1 MINLKSFLNRVEN
14 LINKD
19 MIDDELQ
26 VYIDYLKYIEANT
39 IEGTVKAEFY
49 ASFGY
54 FLFNLQAY
62 DECLNMFMEAQNY
75 GYALNE
81 VKGFI
86 FEGFIQPNLKEF
98 EENYNENIKIVGDK
112 LHAKEVIGFEN
123 LRFYLIPTMNDS
135 IYYIFDKISN
145 KIIERVEYNGTP
157 SVKYKIKDDFS
168 DFLIVENYD
177 WRKIKDVIDI
187 IKEKNRR
194 VYIVVSDIERFQSV
208 FQGMLIEEETYENI
222 VIFNGLEEMNKYFEE
237 TDEYIPR
244 NIIDCTDN
252 ISIIEK
258 VIDNIHK
265 YRISR
270 NGRKGSNVLLSIC
283 IPSYNRGDKA
293 YNNVINTLKSC
304 YDEEIEVI
312 ISDNGSNNDTNEY
325 YDKIKQINDSRVK
338 YFRFDENQG
347 FAKNLCKVCEIAV
360 GNFILLLSDE
370 DFIDVSNIFK
380 IMDIMRSK
388 KDEISIIR
396 TSGTIQAGPPLTTLK
411 KAGKDAMLGYM
422 LSSNYM
428 SGVIF
433 NRNILNKYKCREYII
448 NNLDNVTCSYYPHM
462 VWELILCQY
471 GDAIGLS
478 DIVILEGKAEKRE
491 DKSIYS
497 YATIESRIEQ
507 HIGFFKVMEQLEICR
522 SDFNIFRQMYINLCS
537 KTMILV
543 TLSIDV
549 YYSNSETNLINLID
563 SAYDI
568 CLKCLDTLYLKDK
581 GKLYYYESDK
591 QIINTVYEDY
601 KRSIST
607 KYSRYTSKRC
617 VEKQLIV

>member
-1 MINLKSFLNRVEN
+1 MINFKSLLSRVEN

-26 VYIDYLKYIEANT
+26 VYIDYLKYIEVNT
-39 IEGTVKAEFY
+39 IEGAVKAEFY

-86 FEGFIQPNLKEF
+86 FEGFIQPNLNEF
-98 EENYNENIKIVGDK
+98 EGNYKGNIKKVKNK
-112 LHAKEVIGFEN
+112 LHTKKIIGFEN
-123 LRFYLIPTMNDS
+123 LKFSLIPTMNKN
-135 IYYIFDKISN
+135 IYYIFDKSSN
-145 KIIERVEYNGTP
+145 KIIERMEYDNNYCM
-157 SVKYKIKDDFS
+157 KYEIKDKFS
-168 DFLIVENYD
+168 DFIIVENYD
-177 WRKIKDVIDI
+177 WRKISNVIDI
-187 IKEKNRR
+187 IKKTNRKA
-194 VYIVVSDIERFQSV
+194 YIVISDMEKFQSV
-208 FQGMLIEEETYENI
+208 FQGMLIDGEIYKNI
-222 VIFNGLEEMNKYFEE
+222 LIFNGLEEMNEYFEK
-237 TDEYIPR
+237 TDQYIPR
-244 NIIDCTDN
+244 NIIDYTGN
-252 ISIIEK
+252 LSNIEK

-265 YRISR
+265 NRISK
-270 NGRKGSNVLLSIC
+270 NGRKGSNVLFSIC

-312 ISDNGSNNDTNEY
+312 ISNNGSNNDTNEY

-370 DFIDVSNIFK
+370 DFIDVNNVFK

-433 NRNILNKYKCREYII
+433 NRNILKKYKCREYII

-471 GDAIGLS
+471 GDVIGLS

-549 YYSNSETNLINLID
+549 FYSNSETNLINLID

-568 CLKCLDTLYLKDK
+568 CLKCLDTLYLKNK

-601 KRSIST
+601 KRNIST
-607 KYSRYTSKRC
+607 KYSKYTSKRC